1 MLVGGSLISAPPPRI
16 SGYDDD
22 DDDRGGERNS
32 HERTSSL
39 DGETDIVV
47 RSEMIQNRTK
57 TLVER

>member
-16 SGYDDD
+16 SGYDD